1 MPTASQPSHRAEP
14 AQPNADMF
22 ALLGFFWALAVI
34 AHQGYG
40 EIVRPTAS
48 VLLTLAGV
56 AQLLRPSSLPLMLA
70 VIFGQFVDIALY
82 LPFVTN
88 HWVLFTFA
96 NLWLLLT
103 TVLLA
108 ACARRLPARGEVYAL
123 SAPGLRLLAILA
135 YFFVTLAKINSG
147 FFDPQLGCAATMT
160 GWIFGKLRLGAPPES
175 IAIGSAYATIL
186 VEGGIPVLLCIRR
199 TRVLGLVF
207 GSLFHVILGING
219 FYNFSAVMLA
229 MYVPFLGDD
238 FAPRLRAAVARV
250 PQAAAAFTLWLRI
263 AHARATLP
271 LLLAAVV
278 LAAFVPSLLGVDA
291 QLIGKISTYSFLL
304 VWLASAGLFL
314 LMIVGVWWFDRAGL
328 THAQRIG
335 LGHPLALVPVL
346 AITLI
351 GLCPYIGLKT
361 EGSFT
366 MFSNLRTEGDHWNH
380 LFVPRALRV
389 FDFQDDLVKIIETD
403 DESLRRLP
411 GQMTHWALRQHV
423 TTRPEIALHYVHR
436 GVERRVARAG
446 DDRELPPVDPVLHK
460 LFWFRTVN
468 VERNDCTH

>member
-1 MPTASQPSHRAEP
+1 
-14 AQPNADMF
+14 MF
-22 ALLGFFWALAVI
+22 ALLGFFWAIAVI

-48 VLLTLAGV
+48 VLLTLAAA
-56 AQLLRPSSLPLMLA
+56 AQFVRPSSLPLMLC
-70 VIFGQFVDIALY
+70 VICGVFLDVALY

-96 NLWLLLT
+96 NLWLLLAT
-103 TVLLA
+103 ALLA
-108 ACARRLPARGEVYAL
+108 LRARRLPTGGEVYAL

-135 YFFVTLAKINSG
+135 YFFVTLAKVNSG

-160 GWIFGKLRLGAPPES
+160 GWIFGKLRLGTPPES
-175 IAIGSAYATIL
+175 LAIASAYATIL
-186 VEGGIPVLLCIRR
+186 IEGGIPVLLCLRR
-199 TRVLGLVF
+199 TRVFGLIV
-207 GSLFHVILGING
+207 GTLFHVILGVNG

-229 MYVPFLGDD
+229 LYVPFLGDD
-238 FAPRLRAAVARV
+238 FGTRLRAVVERV
-250 PQAAAAFTLWLRI
+250 PQAAKTWQLWLKI
-263 AHARATLP
+263 THARVTLP
-271 LLLAAVV
+271 LLLVAAI
-278 LAAFVPSLLGVDA
+278 LEAFVPSLLGMDLQ
-291 QLIGKISTYSFLL
+291 QLGRIATYTYLLLWLDSASIFLT
-304 VWLASAGLFL
+304 L
-314 LMIVGVWWFDRAGL
+314 LSMVWWFDRARL

-346 AITLI
+346 LITLI

-366 MFSNLRTEGDHWNH
+366 MFSNLRTEGEHWNH
-380 LFVPRALRV
+380 LFMPRGLRV
-389 FDFQDDLVKIIETD
+389 FGFQDDLVNIIETD
-403 DESLRRLP
+403 DPSLQRLP

-436 GVERRVARAG
+436 GVEHRVTRAG
-446 DDRELPPVDPVLHK
+446 DDRNLPKVDPVLHK

-468 VERNDCTH
+468 VEHNECTH